1 MIGKPLPVARGSRRT
16 PERSARMVR
25 LRTSLGILLSAIAGC
40 VSMAGAN
47 PAQDRPSVERGCVLI
62 DKSHAPQSILYEDR
76 FESSSTIDLRLRN
89 NTSCPIVVETDDT
102 LPTPIKK
109 LPNGG
114 MRIEPVFGSEDGVRV
129 RLHCL
134 LQDRQ
139 SGVATKRG
147 YGLGIHSWGPGG
159 SVSYLFC
166 SDDSFPTTL

>member
-1 MIGKPLPVARGSRRT
+1 MIL
-16 PERSARMVR
+16 
-25 LRTSLGILLSAIAGC
+25 
-40 VSMAGAN
+40 
-47 PAQDRPSVERGCVLI
+47 QDRLSVERGCVLI
-62 DKSHAPQSILYEDR
+62 DKRHPPQSILYEDK
-76 FESSSTIDLRLRN
+76 FESSSTIHLRLRN

-129 RLHCL
+129 RLHYL

-147 YGLGIHSWGPGG
+147 YGLGIHS
-159 SVSYLFC
+159 
-166 SDDSFPTTL
+166 